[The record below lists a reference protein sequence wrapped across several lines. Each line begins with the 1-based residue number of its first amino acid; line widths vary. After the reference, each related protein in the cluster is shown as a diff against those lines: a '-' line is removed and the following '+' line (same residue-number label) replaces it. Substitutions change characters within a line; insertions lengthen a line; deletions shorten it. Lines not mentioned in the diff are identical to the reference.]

1 MIVKITNRSGREE
14 GIVDAHPPEPPTQAF
29 LDVMAE
35 VCTPVTVVTTIADGL
50 PHGTTVSAF
59 TSLSLRPPMIAV
71 ALDLTSDLLVK
82 IRRTRRFGVNVLG
95 VSQDRLAVQFAG
107 KGHDK
112 FAGVAWS
119 LDDGLPRL
127 VDAIGW
133 LTCRADSFLD
143 GGDHVLVPGRV
154 ESAVAVPAPPLA
166 YHRRVFGTHSGFL
179 GSTA

>member
-1 MIVKITNRSGREE
+1 VWEE
-14 GIVDAHPPEPPTQAF
+14 NTVDVQPLGPAAQDF

-35 VCTPVTVVTTIADGL
+35 VCTPVTVVTTIDDGV

-107 KGHDK
+107 KGSDK

-119 LDDGLPRL
+119 PDEGLPRL

-133 LTCRADSFLD
+133 LSCRAESFLD
-143 GGDHVLVPGRV
+143 GGDHVLIPGRV
-154 ESAVAVPAPPLA
+154 ESAVALPAAPLA